1 MPSPC
6 EAPSGGAKPFGSFL
20 AFEKGTR
27 RKGETIGGRYRS
39 NGYAHHPKNP
49 SRQTQSLRDQAR
61 SHEEPKTHPCLVST
75 DDEATRTALH
85 NAHHETLSANEDPG
99 MIDIRGLSY
108 FVSQIENLSHW
119 QRYAEDVLGMQ
130 VNPAPGGG
138 LYVKMDERPF
148 RMLIVEGAE
157 ARYLASGWELANE
170 TAFKA
175 ALEHLSAA
183 GIEWQPGSAAEIE
196 QRGVQALV
204 KLTDPSGNCHELS
217 WGHRSDCLPFVSPQ
231 GVPRFITGDMGLG
244 HTVLP
249 APNFDATLAFAKDV
263 LGFELSDIFNFRPD
277 PSVAPIRIHFL
288 HCQNARHHSLA
299 LAEYP
304 VPSGCVHVMVE
315 VDSMTEVGRAHDRL
329 RAHEVALS
337 ATLGQHLNDRMTS
350 FYMKTPSGFDLE
362 YGFGG
367 LQVDWAEHSAFEFT
381 RVSIW
386 GHDFSVGQR

>member
-1 MPSPC
+1 
-6 EAPSGGAKPFGSFL
+6 
-20 AFEKGTR
+20 
-27 RKGETIGGRYRS
+27 
-39 NGYAHHPKNP
+39 
-49 SRQTQSLRDQAR
+49 
-61 SHEEPKTHPCLVST
+61 
-75 DDEATRTALH
+75 
-85 NAHHETLSANEDPG
+85 
-99 MIDIRGLSY
+99 MIEIRGLSY
-108 FVSQIENLSHW
+108 FVAQVENLSHW

-130 VNPAPGGG
+130 VGPAPAGG

-148 RMLIVEGAE
+148 RMLIVEGSE
-157 ARYLASGWELANE
+157 ARYVASGWELASE
-170 TAFKA
+170 QAFNA
-175 ALEHLSAA
+175 ALAHLDAQ
-183 GIEWQPGSAAEIE
+183 GVEWQAGSADEID

-204 KLTDPSGNCHELS
+204 AVVDPSGNRHELS
-217 WGHRSDCLPFVSPQ
+217 WGHRSDCQPFVSPQ

-249 APNFDATLAFAKDV
+249 APDFDATLAFARDV
-263 LGFELSDIFNFRPD
+263 LGFSLSDIFNFRPD
-277 PSVAPIRIHFL
+277 PSAPPIRIHFL
-288 HCQNARHHSLA
+288 HCANARHHSLA

-315 VDSMTEVGRAHDRL
+315 VDSMTEVGRAHDRHQ
-329 RAHEVALS
+329 AQGVQLS

-386 GHDFSVGQR
+386 GHDFSVGQQGA

>member
-1 MPSPC
+1 
-6 EAPSGGAKPFGSFL
+6 
-20 AFEKGTR
+20 
-27 RKGETIGGRYRS
+27 
-39 NGYAHHPKNP
+39 
-49 SRQTQSLRDQAR
+49 
-61 SHEEPKTHPCLVST
+61 
-75 DDEATRTALH
+75 
-85 NAHHETLSANEDPG
+85 

-130 VNPAPGGG
+130 VLPAPGGG

-148 RMLIVEGAE
+148 RMLIVEGSE
-157 ARYLASGWELANE
+157 PRYLASGWELPSE
-170 TAFKA
+170 PAFLA
-175 ALEHLSAA
+175 AIEHLNAA
-183 GIEWQPGSAAEIE
+183 GIEWLAGNADEVN
-196 QRGVQALV
+196 QRGVQALIKV
-204 KLTDPSGNCHELS
+204 NDPSGNCHELS

-277 PSVAPIRIHFL
+277 PAAPAIRIHFL

-329 RAHEVALS
+329 QAHAVNLS

-362 YGFGG
+362 YGYGG

-386 GHDFSVGQR
+386 GPDFSVGQQ

>member
-1 MPSPC
+1 
-6 EAPSGGAKPFGSFL
+6 
-20 AFEKGTR
+20 
-27 RKGETIGGRYRS
+27 
-39 NGYAHHPKNP
+39 
-49 SRQTQSLRDQAR
+49 
-61 SHEEPKTHPCLVST
+61 
-75 DDEATRTALH
+75 
-85 NAHHETLSANEDPG
+85 
-99 MIDIRGLSY
+99 MIEIRGLSY
-108 FVSQIENLSHW
+108 FVAQCADLSQW
-119 QRYAEDVLGMQ
+119 QRYAVEVLGMQ
-130 VNPAPGGG
+130 VSPAPAGG

-148 RMLIVEGAE
+148 RMLIEEGSE
-157 ARYLASGWELANE
+157 PRYLASGWELASQAAFE
-170 TAFKA
+170 TALA
-175 ALEHLSAA
+175 HLDAC
-183 GIEWQPGSAAEIE
+183 GIEWQAGSAEQIE

-204 KLTDPSGNCHELS
+204 SLADPSGNRHELS
-217 WGHRSDCLPFVSPQ
+217 WGHRSDCQPFTSPQ

-249 APNFDATLAFAKDV
+249 APQFDATLAFAKDV

-277 PSVAPIRIHFL
+277 PSAAPIRIHFL
-288 HCQNARHHSLA
+288 HCRNARHHSLA

-329 RAHEVALS
+329 LAHDVRLS

-350 FYMKTPSGFDLE
+350 FYMKTPSAFDLE

-386 GHDFSVGQR
+386 GHDFSVGQQ

>member
-1 MPSPC
+1 
-6 EAPSGGAKPFGSFL
+6 
-20 AFEKGTR
+20 
-27 RKGETIGGRYRS
+27 
-39 NGYAHHPKNP
+39 
-49 SRQTQSLRDQAR
+49 
-61 SHEEPKTHPCLVST
+61 
-75 DDEATRTALH
+75 
-85 NAHHETLSANEDPG
+85 
-99 MIDIRGLSY
+99 MIEIRGLSY
-108 FVSQIENLSHW
+108 FVAQVENLSHW

-130 VNPAPGGG
+130 VRPAPAGG

-148 RMLIVEGAE
+148 RMLIVEGSE
-157 ARYLASGWELANE
+157 ARYVASGWELASE
-170 TAFKA
+170 QAFTA
-175 ALEHLSAA
+175 ALAHLD
-183 GIEWQPGSAAEIE
+183 GQGVEWQAGSAEDID

-204 KLTDPSGNCHELS
+204 VVRDPSGNRHELS

-231 GVPRFITGDMGLG
+231 GVPRFVTGDMGLG

-249 APNFDATLAFAKDV
+249 APDFDATLAFAKDV
-263 LGFELSDIFNFRPD
+263 LGFSLSDIFNFRPD
-277 PSVAPIRIHFL
+277 PSAPPIRIHFL
-288 HCQNARHHSLA
+288 HCGNARHHSLA

-315 VDSMTEVGRAHDRL
+315 VDSMTEVGRAHDRHQ
-329 RAHEVALS
+329 AQGMQLS

-386 GHDFSVGQR
+386 GHDFSVGQQGA